1 MDLKVYTRC
10 IFCSGWIDDL
20 MWKGSSPIPQ
30 KSWPCNSSQ
39 WMKEELLLHASIF
52 HNKFTTWSPELHG
65 HHSPTCHP
73 RYISI
78 RKLVAIAWNLCLYS
92 CFSVVAFNTSCHS
105 SLCQTI
111 IWPKPLFVRLAVCY
125 LLPVK
130 KSSYCN
136 HSSFVL
142 VVICLCTCLQLYLGI
157 HASSLN
163 YKHCNF
169 KLDGIIALECDS
181 KKKGI
186 NHIHLTCLKH
196 ISLV

>member
-1 MDLKVYTRC
+1 MSPSIYFYKKT
-10 IFCSGWIDDL
+10 SGH
-20 MWKGSSPIPQ
+20 
-30 KSWPCNSSQ
+30 C
-39 WMKEELLLHASIF
+39 MK
-52 HNKFTTWSPELHG
+52 
-65 HHSPTCHP
+65 
-73 RYISI
+73 
-78 RKLVAIAWNLCLYS
+78 LCLYS